1 MRLKNKVYFHTLG
14 CSKNDVDTSVMES
27 ILDSEK
33 YVLEQDPYAADVI
46 VVNTCGFIDA
56 AKEESIDAILN
67 FAKLKE
73 KNLKKLILA
82 GCLAQRYANELLS
95 EIPEA
100 DGVVG
105 TGNLKDINQVL
116 DSAFMDNKIAATSD
130 LNSEY
135 IEHTKKSSVSVTE
148 YVKISEGCNNNCTY
162 CIIPKLRGRNRSRA
176 IEDIVSEIEYL
187 VEKGT
192 REVILIG
199 QNTTDYGIDIYNEY
213 SLAKLIRGISKLEK
227 LKWIRV
233 LYLYPDNFS
242 DELIEEFKTND
253 KLLKYADI
261 PLQHHSDKILKLMNR
276 RTSREEIINLVEK
289 LKREIP
295 GIVLRTTYIVGF
307 PGEDESDFEILKNF
321 VKEGYFTRL
330 GVFTYSREERT
341 QAYSMPNQVDEEV
354 KIERQN
360 EIMEI
365 QMEVSQK
372 ILEGFID
379 KELTVLVEEK
389 VDDNTY
395 VGRSYIDAPEIDGC
409 TYITADKDLEI
420 GSFVK
425 VKITDSME
433 YDLIGDA
440 L

>member
-1 MRLKNKVYFHTLG
+1 MKLKNKVYFHTLG

-27 ILDSEK
+27 LLDSDK

-73 KNLKKLILA
+73 ENLKKLILA

-116 DSAFMDNKIAATSD
+116 DSAFMDNKITAIND

-187 VEKGT
+187 VEQGT

-213 SLAKLIRGISKLEK
+213 SLAKLIREISKIEK

-276 RTSREEIINLVEK
+276 RTSRGEIVNLVEK

-295 GIVLRTTYIVGF
+295 DIVLRTTYIVGF
-307 PGEDESDFEILKNF
+307 PGEEESDFEILKDF

-330 GVFTYSREERT
+330 GVFTYSREEGT
-341 QAYSMPNQVDEEV
+341 PAYSMANQVDEEV
-354 KIERQN
+354 KEKRQN

-389 VDDNTY
+389 VDDNTF

-409 TYITADKDLEI
+409 TYINTDRDLEI

-433 YDLIGDA
+433 YDLIGET

>member
-1 MRLKNKVYFHTLG
+1 MKLKNKVYFYTLG

-27 ILDSEK
+27 LLDSEK
-33 YVLEQDPYAADVI
+33 YVLEQDPYVADVI

-73 KNLKKLILA
+73 DNLKKLILA
-82 GCLAQRYANELLS
+82 GCLAQRYAKELLS

-116 DSAFMDNKIAATSD
+116 DSAFMDNKIAAIED

-135 IEHTKKSSVSVTE
+135 IEHTKKSAVNVTE

-176 IEDIVSEIEYL
+176 IADIVKEIEYL

-213 SLAKLIRGISKLEK
+213 SLAKLIRELSKIEK

-276 RTSREEIINLVEK
+276 RTSREEVLNLVKK

-295 GIVLRTTYIVGF
+295 DIVLRTTYIVGF

-330 GVFTYSREERT
+330 GVFTYSREEGT
-341 QAYSMPNQVDEEV
+341 PAYSMSNQVDEEV
-354 KIERQN
+354 KEKRQN

-389 VDDNTY
+389 VDDNTF

-409 TYITADKDLEI
+409 TYITTDRDLDI

-433 YDLIGDA
+433 YDLIGET

>member
-1 MRLKNKVYFHTLG
+1 MKLKNKVYFHTLG

-33 YVLEQDPYAADVI
+33 YVSEQDPYAADVI

-135 IEHTKKSSVSVTE
+135 IEHTKKSSVSDTE

-162 CIIPKLRGRNRSRA
+162 CIIPKLRGRNRSRTV
-176 IEDIVSEIEYL
+176 EDIVSEIEYL

-213 SLAKLIRGISKLEK
+213 SLAKLIREISKIEK

-276 RTSREEIINLVEK
+276 RTSREEIVNLVEK

-330 GVFTYSREERT
+330 GVFTYSREEGT
-341 QAYSMPNQVDEEV
+341 PAYSMPNQVDEEV

-379 KELTVLVEEK
+379 KELTVLAEEK
-389 VDDNTY
+389 IDDNTY

-409 TYITADKDLEI
+409 TYITVDKDLEI

>member
-1 MRLKNKVYFHTLG
+1 MKLKNKVYFHTLG

-27 ILDSEK
+27 ILDSDK

-105 TGNLKDINQVL
+105 TGNLKDINQVI

-135 IEHTKKSSVSVTE
+135 IEHTKKSTVSVTE

-162 CIIPKLRGRNRSRA
+162 CIIPKLRGRNRSRTV
-176 IEDIVSEIEYL
+176 EDIVSEIEYL

-213 SLAKLIRGISKLEK
+213 SLAKLIREISKIEK

-289 LKREIP
+289 LKIEIP

-321 VKEGYFTRL
+321 VKEGSFTRL
-330 GVFTYSREERT
+330 GVFTYSREEGT
-341 QAYSMPNQVDEEV
+341 PAYSMPNQVDEDLKE
-354 KIERQN
+354 ERQN

>member
-1 MRLKNKVYFHTLG
+1 MKLKNKVYFHTLG

-27 ILDSEK
+27 LLDSEK

-73 KNLKKLILA
+73 ENLKKLILA
-82 GCLAQRYANELLS
+82 GCLAQRYANDLLA

-135 IEHTKKSSVSVTE
+135 IEHTKKTSVNVTE

-162 CIIPKLRGRNRSRA
+162 CIIPKLRGKNRSRA
-176 IEDIVSEIEYL
+176 VEDIVKEIEYL

-199 QNTTDYGIDIYNEY
+199 QNTTDYGIDIYKEY
-213 SLAKLIRGISKLEK
+213 SLAKLIREISKIEK

-276 RTSREEIINLVEK
+276 RTSLKEIVNLVEK
-289 LKREIP
+289 LKKEIP

-307 PGEDESDFEILKNF
+307 PGEDESDFEILKKF
-321 VKEGYFTRL
+321 VSEGHFTRL
-330 GVFTYSREERT
+330 GVFTYSREEGT
-341 QAYSMPNQVDEEV
+341 PAYLMPGQVDEEV
-354 KIERQN
+354 KEKRQN

-372 ILEGFID
+372 ILEGFVD

-389 VDDNTY
+389 VDDNTF

>member
-1 MRLKNKVYFHTLG
+1 MKLKNKVYFHTLG

-27 ILDSEK
+27 LLDSGK
-33 YVLEQDPYAADVI
+33 YVLEQDPYVADVI

-82 GCLAQRYANELLS
+82 GCLAQRYAKELLS

-116 DSAFMDNKIAATSD
+116 DSAFMNNKIAAVED

-135 IEHTKKSSVSVTE
+135 IEHTKKSTVSVTE

-176 IEDIVSEIEYL
+176 IEDIVKEIKYL

-213 SLAKLIRGISKLEK
+213 SLAKLIREISKIEK

-276 RTSREEIINLVEK
+276 RTSREEIVNLVEK

-321 VKEGYFTRL
+321 VKKGHFTRL
-330 GVFTYSREERT
+330 GVFTYSREEGT
-341 QAYSMPNQVDEEV
+341 PAYSIPNQVDEEV
-354 KIERQN
+354 KEKRQN

-365 QMEVSQK
+365 QMEVSK
-372 ILEGFID
+372 RILEGFVD

-389 VDDNTY
+389 VDDNTF

-409 TYITADKDLEI
+409 TYITTDRDLDI

-433 YDLIGDA
+433 YDLIGET

>member
-1 MRLKNKVYFHTLG
+1 MKLKNKVYFHTLG

-27 ILDSEK
+27 LLDSEK
-33 YVLEQDPYAADVI
+33 YVLEQDPYVADVI

-82 GCLAQRYANELLS
+82 GCLAQRYAKELLS

-116 DSAFMDNKIAATSD
+116 DSAFMDNKIAVVED
-130 LNSEY
+130 LNSDY
-135 IEHTKKSSVSVTE
+135 IEDTKKSSVNVTE

-176 IEDIVSEIEYL
+176 IEDIVKEIEYL

-213 SLAKLIRGISKLEK
+213 SLAKLIREISKIEK

-242 DELIEEFKTND
+242 DELIDEFKTND

-276 RTSREEIINLVEK
+276 RTSREEIVNLVEK

-295 GIVLRTTYIVGF
+295 DIVLRTTYIVGF
-307 PGEDESDFEILKNF
+307 PGEDKKDFEILKNF

-330 GVFTYSREERT
+330 GVFTYSREEGT
-341 QAYSMPNQVDEEV
+341 PAYSMPNQVDEEE
-354 KIERQN
+354 KEKRQN

-365 QMEVSQK
+365 QIKVSQK
-372 ILEGFID
+372 ILEGFVD
-379 KELTVLVEEK
+379 KELTVLVEEE
-389 VDDNTY
+389 VEDNTF

-409 TYITADKDLEI
+409 TYITTDRDLDI
-420 GSFVK
+420 CSFVK

-433 YDLIGDA
+433 YDLIGET

>member
-1 MRLKNKVYFHTLG
+1 MKLKNKVYFHTLG

-27 ILDSEK
+27 LLDSKK
-33 YVLEQDPYAADVI
+33 YVLEQDPYVADVI

-56 AKEESIDAILN
+56 TKEESIDAILN

-73 KNLKKLILA
+73 DKLKKLILA
-82 GCLAQRYANELLS
+82 GCLAQRYAKELLS

-116 DSAFMDNKIAATSD
+116 DSAFMDNKIAAVED

-135 IEHTKKSSVSVTE
+135 IENTKKSSVNVTE

-176 IEDIVSEIEYL
+176 VEDIVSEIEYL
-187 VEKGT
+187 VDKGT

-213 SLAKLIRGISKLEK
+213 SLAKLIREISKIEK

-276 RTSREEIINLVEK
+276 RTSREEIVNLVEK

-295 GIVLRTTYIVGF
+295 DIVLRTTYIVGF
-307 PGEDESDFEILKNF
+307 PGEDKKDFEILKNF
-321 VKEGYFTRL
+321 VKEGHFTRL
-330 GVFTYSREERT
+330 GVFTYSREEGT
-341 QAYSMPNQVDEEV
+341 PAYSMPNQVDEEE
-354 KIERQN
+354 KEKRQN

-365 QMEVSQK
+365 QMKVSQK
-372 ILEGFID
+372 ILEGFVD

-389 VDDNTY
+389 VDDNTF

-409 TYITADKDLEI
+409 TYITTDRDLDI

-433 YDLIGDA
+433 YDLIGET

>member
-1 MRLKNKVYFHTLG
+1 MKLKNKVYFHTLG

-27 ILDSEK
+27 LLDSEK
-33 YVLEQDPYAADVI
+33 YVLEQDPYVADVI

-73 KNLKKLILA
+73 DKLKKLILA
-82 GCLAQRYANELLS
+82 GCLAQRYAKELLL

-135 IEHTKKSSVSVTE
+135 IEHTKKSAVNVTE

-176 IEDIVSEIEYL
+176 IEDIVKEIEYL
-187 VEKGT
+187 VDKGT

-213 SLAKLIRGISKLEK
+213 SLAKLIREISKIEK

-276 RTSREEIINLVEK
+276 RTSREEIIKLVEK

-295 GIVLRTTYIVGF
+295 DIVLRTTYIVGF

-321 VKEGYFTRL
+321 VKEGHFTRL
-330 GVFTYSREERT
+330 GVFTYSREEGT
-341 QAYSMPNQVDEEV
+341 PAYSMPNQVDEEE
-354 KIERQN
+354 KEKRQN

-365 QMEVSQK
+365 QMKVSQK
-372 ILEGFID
+372 ILEGFVD

-389 VDDNTY
+389 VDDNTF

-409 TYITADKDLEI
+409 TYITTDRDLDI

-433 YDLIGDA
+433 YDLIGET

>member
-1 MRLKNKVYFHTLG
+1 MKLKNKVYFHTLG

-27 ILDSEK
+27 LLDSGK
-33 YVLEQDPYAADVI
+33 YVLEQDPYVADVI

-73 KNLKKLILA
+73 DKLKKLILA
-82 GCLAQRYANELLS
+82 GCLAQRYAKELLL

-116 DSAFMDNKIAATSD
+116 DSAFMNNKIAAVED

-135 IEHTKKSSVSVTE
+135 IEHTKKSTVSVTE

-176 IEDIVSEIEYL
+176 IEDIVKEIKYL

-213 SLAKLIRGISKLEK
+213 SLAKLIREISKIEK

-276 RTSREEIINLVEK
+276 RTSREEIVNLVEK

-321 VKEGYFTRL
+321 VKKGHFTRL
-330 GVFTYSREERT
+330 GVFTYSREEGT
-341 QAYSMPNQVDEEV
+341 PAYSIPNQVDEEV
-354 KIERQN
+354 KEKRQN

-365 QMEVSQK
+365 QMEVSK
-372 ILEGFID
+372 RILEGFVD

-389 VDDNTY
+389 VDDNTF

-409 TYITADKDLEI
+409 TYITTDRDLDI

-433 YDLIGDA
+433 YDLIGET

>member
-1 MRLKNKVYFHTLG
+1 MKLKNKVYFHTLG

-116 DSAFMDNKIAATSD
+116 DSAFIDNKIAATSD

-135 IEHTKKSSVSVTE
+135 IEHTKKSAVNVTE

-162 CIIPKLRGRNRSRA
+162 CIIPKLRGRNRSRTV
-176 IEDIVSEIEYL
+176 EDIVSEIEYL

-213 SLAKLIRGISKLEK
+213 SLAKLIREISKIEK

-242 DELIEEFKTND
+242 DELIEEFKTNN

-276 RTSREEIINLVEK
+276 RTSREEIVNLVEK

-295 GIVLRTTYIVGF
+295 DIVIRTTYIVGF
-307 PGEDESDFEILKNF
+307 PGEDDTDFEILKDF
-321 VKEGYFTRL
+321 VSQGYFTRL
-330 GVFTYSREERT
+330 GVFTYSREEGT
-341 QAYSMPNQVDEEV
+341 PAYLMPGQVDDEV
-354 KIERQN
+354 KEKRQN

-379 KELTVLVEEK
+379 KELTAIVEEK
-389 VDDNTY
+389 VDDNTF

-409 TYITADKDLEI
+409 TYITTDKDLEI

-433 YDLIGDA
+433 YDLIGEA

>member
-1 MRLKNKVYFHTLG
+1 MKSKNKVYFHTLG

-33 YVLEQDPYAADVI
+33 YVVEEDPYSADVI

-73 KNLKKLILA
+73 SNVKKLILA
-82 GCLAQRYANELLS
+82 GCLAQRYANELLQ
-95 EIPEA
+95 EIPEV

-105 TGNLKDINQVL
+105 TGNLKDINEVL
-116 DSAFMDNKIAATSD
+116 ESAFMGKKIAAIED
-130 LNSEY
+130 LNAGY
-135 IEHTKKSSVSVTE
+135 IEHTKKSAVNITE

-162 CIIPKLRGRNRSRA
+162 CIIPKLRGRNRSRSV
-176 IEDIVSEIEYL
+176 EDIVSEIEYL

-213 SLAKLIRGISKLEK
+213 SLAKLISEVSKIEE

-242 DELIEEFKTND
+242 DELIEEFKAND

-276 RTSREEIINLVEK
+276 RTSQDEIVNLVEK
-289 LKREIP
+289 LKKEIP

-307 PGEDESDFEILKNF
+307 PGEDEKDFAILKNF
-321 VKEGYFTRL
+321 VKEGHFARL
-330 GVFTYSREERT
+330 GVFTYSREEGT
-341 QAYSMPNQVDEEV
+341 PAYLMPNQVDEEV
-354 KIERQN
+354 KVKRQN

-389 VDDNTY
+389 IDDNTF

-409 TYITADKDLEI
+409 TYITTDKDIKI
-420 GSFVK
+420 GSFVQ
-425 VKITDSME
+425 VKINDSME
-433 YDLIGDA
+433 YDLIGET

>member
-1 MRLKNKVYFHTLG
+1 MKLKNKVYFHTLG

-27 ILDSEK
+27 LLDSEK
-33 YVLEQDPYAADVI
+33 YVLEQDPYVADVI

-73 KNLKKLILA
+73 DNLKKLILA
-82 GCLAQRYANELLS
+82 GCLAQRYAKELLS

-116 DSAFMDNKIAATSD
+116 DSAFMDNKIAAVED

-135 IEHTKKSSVSVTE
+135 IENTKKSSVNVTE

-199 QNTTDYGIDIYNEY
+199 QNTTDYGIDFYNEY
-213 SLAKLIRGISKLEK
+213 SLAKLIREISKIEK

-276 RTSREEIINLVEK
+276 RTSREEIVNLVEK

-295 GIVLRTTYIVGF
+295 DIVLRTTYIVGF

-321 VKEGYFTRL
+321 VKKGYFTRL
-330 GVFTYSREERT
+330 GVFTYSREEGT
-341 QAYSMPNQVDEEV
+341 PAYSMPNQVDEEV
-354 KIERQN
+354 KEKRQN

-379 KELTVLVEEK
+379 KELTALVEEK
-389 VDDNTY
+389 VDDNSF

-409 TYITADKDLEI
+409 TYITTDRDLDI

-433 YDLIGDA
+433 YDLIGEK

>member
-1 MRLKNKVYFHTLG
+1 MKLKNKVYFHTLG

-27 ILDSEK
+27 LLDSEK
-33 YVLEQDPYAADVI
+33 YVLEQDPYVADVI

-73 KNLKKLILA
+73 DKLKKLILA
-82 GCLAQRYANELLS
+82 GCLAQRYAKELLS
-95 EIPEA
+95 EISEA

-116 DSAFMDNKIAATSD
+116 DSAFMDNKIAAVED

-135 IEHTKKSSVSVTE
+135 IEHTKKSTVSVTE

-176 IEDIVSEIEYL
+176 IEDIVKEIEYL

-213 SLAKLIRGISKLEK
+213 SLAKLIREISKIEK

-276 RTSREEIINLVEK
+276 RTSREEIVNLVEK

-321 VKEGYFTRL
+321 VKKGYFTRL
-330 GVFTYSREERT
+330 GVFTYSREEGT
-341 QAYSMPNQVDEEV
+341 PAYSMPGQVDEEV
-354 KIERQN
+354 KEKRQN

-389 VDDNTY
+389 VDDNTF

-409 TYITADKDLEI
+409 TYITTDRDLEI

-433 YDLIGDA
+433 YDLIGET

>member
-1 MRLKNKVYFHTLG
+1 MKLKNKVYFHTLG

-27 ILDSEK
+27 LLDSEK
-33 YVLEQDPYAADVI
+33 YVLEQDPYKADVI

-56 AKEESIDAILN
+56 AKEESIEAILN
-67 FAKLKE
+67 FARLKKE
-73 KNLKKLILA
+73 NLKKLILA

-135 IEHTKKSSVSVTE
+135 IEHTKKSKVNITE

-176 IEDIVSEIEYL
+176 VEDIVKEIEYL
-187 VEKGT
+187 ADKGT

-199 QNTTDYGIDIYNEY
+199 QNTTDYGIDIYNEF
-213 SLAKLIRGISKLEK
+213 SLAKLIREISKIEK

-242 DELIEEFKTND
+242 DELIEEFKTNN

-276 RTSREEIINLVEK
+276 RTSREEIVNLVEK
-289 LKREIP
+289 LKKEIP
-295 GIVLRTTYIVGF
+295 SIVLRTTYIVGF
-307 PGEDESDFEILKNF
+307 PGEDENDFEILKNF
-321 VKEGYFTRL
+321 VNESRFTRL
-330 GVFTYSREERT
+330 GVFTYSREEGT
-341 QAYSMPNQVDEEV
+341 PAYSMLDQVDEEV
-354 KIERQN
+354 KEERQN
-360 EIMEI
+360 EIMEN

-389 VDDNTY
+389 VDDNTF

-409 TYITADKDLEI
+409 TYITTDRDLEI

-433 YDLIGDA
+433 YDLIGET

>member
-1 MRLKNKVYFHTLG
+1 MKLKNKVYFHTLG

-27 ILDSEK
+27 LLDSEK
-33 YVLEQDPYAADVI
+33 YVLEQDPYVADVI

-73 KNLKKLILA
+73 DNLKKLILA
-82 GCLAQRYANELLS
+82 GCLAQRYAKELLS

-116 DSAFMDNKIAATSD
+116 DSAFMDNKIAVIED

-135 IEHTKKSSVSVTE
+135 IENTKKSAVNVTE

-162 CIIPKLRGRNRSRA
+162 CIIPKLRGRNRSRV
-176 IEDIVSEIEYL
+176 IEDIVKEIKYL

-213 SLAKLIRGISKLEK
+213 SLAKLIREISKIEK

-242 DELIEEFKTND
+242 DELIGEFKTND

-276 RTSREEIINLVEK
+276 RTSREEIVNLVEK

-295 GIVLRTTYIVGF
+295 DIVLRTTYIVGF
-307 PGEDESDFEILKNF
+307 PGEDRKDFEILKSF

-330 GVFTYSREERT
+330 GVFTYSREEGT
-341 QAYSMPNQVDEEV
+341 PAYSMPNQVDEEV
-354 KIERQN
+354 KEKRQN

-389 VDDNTY
+389 VDDNSF

-409 TYITADKDLEI
+409 TYITTDRDLDI

-433 YDLIGDA
+433 YDLIGEK

>member
-1 MRLKNKVYFHTLG
+1 MKLKNKVYFHTLG

-27 ILDSEK
+27 LLDSGK
-33 YVLEQDPYAADVI
+33 YVLEQDPYVADVI

-73 KNLKKLILA
+73 DKLKKLILA
-82 GCLAQRYANELLS
+82 GCLAQRYAKELLL

-116 DSAFMDNKIAATSD
+116 DSAFMNNKIAAVED

-135 IEHTKKSSVSVTE
+135 IEHTKKSTVSVTE

-176 IEDIVSEIEYL
+176 IEDIVKEIKYL

-213 SLAKLIRGISKLEK
+213 SLAKLIREISKIEK

-276 RTSREEIINLVEK
+276 RTSREEIVNLVEK

-321 VKEGYFTRL
+321 VKKGHFTRL
-330 GVFTYSREERT
+330 GVFTYSREEGT
-341 QAYSMPNQVDEEV
+341 PAYSMPNQVDEEV
-354 KIERQN
+354 KEKRQN

-365 QMEVSQK
+365 QMEVSK
-372 ILEGFID
+372 RILEGFVD

-389 VDDNTY
+389 VDDNTF

-409 TYITADKDLEI
+409 TYITTDRDLDI

-433 YDLIGDA
+433 YDLIGET

>member
-1 MRLKNKVYFHTLG
+1 M
-14 CSKNDVDTSVMES
+14 
-27 ILDSEK
+27 
-33 YVLEQDPYAADVI
+33 
-46 VVNTCGFIDA
+46 
-56 AKEESIDAILN
+56 
-67 FAKLKE
+67 
-73 KNLKKLILA
+73 
-82 GCLAQRYANELLS
+82 
-95 EIPEA
+95 
-100 DGVVG
+100 
-105 TGNLKDINQVL
+105 
-116 DSAFMDNKIAATSD
+116 
-130 LNSEY
+130 
-135 IEHTKKSSVSVTE
+135 
-148 YVKISEGCNNNCTY
+148 
-162 CIIPKLRGRNRSRA
+162 
-176 IEDIVSEIEYL
+176 

-213 SLAKLIRGISKLEK
+213 SLARLIREISKIEK

-242 DELIEEFKTND
+242 DELIEEYKTNE

-276 RTSREEIINLVEK
+276 RTSREEVVNLVEK

-295 GIVLRTTYIVGF
+295 DIVLRTTYIVGF
-307 PGEDESDFEILKNF
+307 PGEDEKDFEILKNF
-321 VKEGYFTRL
+321 VKEGHFTRL
-330 GVFTYSREERT
+330 GVFTYSREEGT
-341 QAYSMPNQVDEEV
+341 PAYSMPGQVDEVV
-354 KIERQN
+354 KEKRQN

-389 VDDNTY
+389 VDDNTF

-409 TYITADKDLEI
+409 TYITTDRDLDI

-433 YDLIGDA
+433 YDLIGET

>member
-1 MRLKNKVYFHTLG
+1 MKLKNKVYFHTLG

-213 SLAKLIRGISKLEK
+213 SLAKLIREISKIEK

-330 GVFTYSREERT
+330 GVFTYSKEEGT
-341 QAYSMPNQVDEEV
+341 PAYSMPNQVDEDLKE
-354 KIERQN
+354 ERQN

-379 KELTVLVEEK
+379 RELTVLVEEK
-389 VDDNTY
+389 IDDNTY

-409 TYITADKDLEI
+409 TYITADKDLQI

>member
-1 MRLKNKVYFHTLG
+1 MKLKNKVYFHTLG

-27 ILDSEK
+27 LLDGEK

-73 KNLKKLILA
+73 ENLKKLILA
-82 GCLAQRYANELLS
+82 GCLAQRYANDLLA

-116 DSAFMDNKIAATSD
+116 DSAFMDNKIAAIND

-135 IEHTKKSSVSVTE
+135 IEHTKKTSVNVTE

-176 IEDIVSEIEYL
+176 VEDIVSEIEYL
-187 VEKGT
+187 VDKGT

-213 SLAKLIRGISKLEK
+213 SLAKLIREISKIEK

-276 RTSREEIINLVEK
+276 RTSREEIVNLVEK

-295 GIVLRTTYIVGF
+295 DIVLRTTYIVGF
-307 PGEDESDFEILKNF
+307 PGEDDTDFEILKDF
-321 VKEGYFTRL
+321 VSQGYFTRL
-330 GVFTYSREERT
+330 GVFTYSREEGT
-341 QAYSMPNQVDEEV
+341 PAYLMPGQVDDEV
-354 KIERQN
+354 KEKRQN

-372 ILEGFID
+372 ILEGFVD

-389 VDDNTY
+389 VDDSTF

-409 TYITADKDLEI
+409 TYITTDKELEI
-420 GSFVK
+420 GSFAN
-425 VKITDSME
+425 VKIIDSME
-433 YDLIGDA
+433 YDLIGET

>member
-1 MRLKNKVYFHTLG
+1 MKLKNKVYFHTLG

-27 ILDSEK
+27 LLDGEK

-73 KNLKKLILA
+73 ENLKKLILA
-82 GCLAQRYANELLS
+82 GCLAQRYANDLLT

-116 DSAFMDNKIAATSD
+116 DSAFMDNKIAAIND

-135 IEHTKKSSVSVTE
+135 IEHTKKSSVNVTE

-162 CIIPKLRGRNRSRA
+162 CIIPKLRGKNRSRA
-176 IEDIVSEIEYL
+176 VEDIVREIEYL
-187 VEKGT
+187 VDKGT

-199 QNTTDYGIDIYNEY
+199 QNTTDYGIDIYNKY
-213 SLAKLIRGISKLEK
+213 SLAKLIREISKIEK

-261 PLQHHSDKILKLMNR
+261 PLQHHSDNILKLMNR
-276 RTSREEIINLVEK
+276 RTSREEIVNLVEK

-295 GIVLRTTYIVGF
+295 DIVLRTTYIVGF
-307 PGEDESDFEILKNF
+307 PGEDDTDFEILKDF
-321 VKEGYFTRL
+321 VSQGYFTRL
-330 GVFTYSREERT
+330 GVFTYSREEGT
-341 QAYSMPNQVDEEV
+341 PAYLMPGQVDDEV
-354 KIERQN
+354 KEKRQN
-360 EIMEI
+360 EIMKI

-389 VDDNTY
+389 VDDSTF

-433 YDLIGDA
+433 YDLIGEA

>member
-1 MRLKNKVYFHTLG
+1 MKLKNKVYFHTLG

-27 ILDSEK
+27 LLDGEK

-73 KNLKKLILA
+73 ENLKKLILA
-82 GCLAQRYANELLS
+82 GCLAQRYANDLLT

-116 DSAFMDNKIAATSD
+116 DSAFMDNKITAIND

-135 IEHTKKSSVSVTE
+135 IEHTKKSSVNVTE

-176 IEDIVSEIEYL
+176 VEDIVREIEYL
-187 VEKGT
+187 VDKGT

-199 QNTTDYGIDIYNEY
+199 QNTTDYGIDIYNKY
-213 SLAKLIRGISKLEK
+213 SLAKLIREISKIEK

-261 PLQHHSDKILKLMNR
+261 PLQHHSDNILKLMNR
-276 RTSREEIINLVEK
+276 RTSREEIVNLVEK
-289 LKREIP
+289 LKKEIP

-307 PGEDESDFEILKNF
+307 PGEDDADFEILKDF
-321 VKEGYFTRL
+321 VSQGYFTRL
-330 GVFTYSREERT
+330 GVFTYSREEGT
-341 QAYSMPNQVDEEV
+341 PAYLMPDQVDDEV
-354 KIERQN
+354 KEKRQN

-389 VDDNTY
+389 VDDNTF

-409 TYITADKDLEI
+409 TYITTDKDLEI
-420 GSFVK
+420 GSFAK

-433 YDLIGDA
+433 YDLIGET

>member
-1 MRLKNKVYFHTLG
+1 MKLKNKVYFHTLG

-27 ILDSEK
+27 LLDSEK
-33 YVLEQDPYAADVI
+33 YVLEQDPYVADVI

-82 GCLAQRYANELLS
+82 GCLAQRYANELLL

-116 DSAFMDNKIAATSD
+116 DSAFMDNKIAAIED

-135 IEHTKKSSVSVTE
+135 IEHTKKSAVNVTE

-162 CIIPKLRGRNRSRA
+162 CIIPKLRGRNRSRV
-176 IEDIVSEIEYL
+176 IEDIVKEIKYL

-199 QNTTDYGIDIYNEY
+199 QNTTDYGIDIHNEY
-213 SLAKLIRGISKLEK
+213 SLAKLIREISKIEK

-276 RTSREEIINLVEK
+276 RTSREEIVNLVVK
-289 LKREIP
+289 LKGEIP

-321 VKEGYFTRL
+321 VKKGYFTRL
-330 GVFTYSREERT
+330 GVFTYSREEGT
-341 QAYSMPNQVDEEV
+341 PAYSMPDQVDEVV
-354 KIERQN
+354 KEKRQN

-372 ILEGFID
+372 ILEGFVD

-389 VDDNTY
+389 VDDNTF

-409 TYITADKDLEI
+409 TYITTDRDLDI

-433 YDLIGDA
+433 YDLIGET

>member
-1 MRLKNKVYFHTLG
+1 MKLKNKVYFHTLG

-27 ILDSEK
+27 LLDSEK
-33 YVLEQDPYAADVI
+33 YVLEQDPYVADVI

-82 GCLAQRYANELLS
+82 GCLAQRYAKELLS

-100 DGVVG
+100 DGVLG
-105 TGNLKDINQVL
+105 TGNLKDINQVM
-116 DSAFMDNKIAATSD
+116 DSAFMDNKIAVIEDINSD
-130 LNSEY
+130 Y
-135 IEHTKKSSVSVTE
+135 IEHTKKSSVNVTE

-176 IEDIVSEIEYL
+176 IEDIVKEIEYL

-213 SLAKLIRGISKLEK
+213 SLAKLIREISKIEK

-276 RTSREEIINLVEK
+276 RTSREEIVNLVEK

-295 GIVLRTTYIVGF
+295 DIVLRTTYIVGF
-307 PGEDESDFEILKNF
+307 PGEDKKDFEILKNF
-321 VKEGYFTRL
+321 VKEGHFTRL
-330 GVFTYSREERT
+330 GVFTYSREEGT
-341 QAYSMPNQVDEEV
+341 PAYSMPNQVDEEE
-354 KIERQN
+354 KEKRQN

-365 QMEVSQK
+365 QMKVSQK
-372 ILEGFID
+372 ILEGFVD

-389 VDDNTY
+389 VDDNTF

-409 TYITADKDLEI
+409 TYITTDRDLDI

-433 YDLIGDA
+433 YDLIGET

>member
-1 MRLKNKVYFHTLG
+1 MKLKNKVYFHTLG

-27 ILDSEK
+27 LLDSEK
-33 YVLEQDPYAADVI
+33 YVLEQNPYKADVI

-56 AKEESIDAILN
+56 AKEESIDTILN
-67 FAKLKE
+67 FARLKKE
-73 KNLKKLILA
+73 NLKKLILA
-82 GCLAQRYANELLS
+82 GCLAQRYAKELLS

-116 DSAFMDNKIAATSD
+116 DSAFMNNKLAATSD
-130 LNSEY
+130 LNSDY
-135 IEHTKKSSVSVTE
+135 IEHTKKSKVNATE

-176 IEDIVSEIEYL
+176 VEDIVKEIEYL

-192 REVILIG
+192 REIILIG

-213 SLAKLIRGISKLEK
+213 SLAKLIREISKIEK

-276 RTSREEIINLVEK
+276 RTSREEIVNLVEK

-295 GIVLRTTYIVGF
+295 DIVLRTTYIVGF
-307 PGEDESDFEILKNF
+307 PGEDKKDFEILKNF
-321 VKEGYFTRL
+321 VKESYFTRL
-330 GVFTYSREERT
+330 GVFTYSREEGT
-341 QAYSMPNQVDEEV
+341 PAYSMPNQVDEEV
-354 KIERQN
+354 KEKRQN

-389 VDDNTY
+389 VDDNSF

-409 TYITADKDLEI
+409 TYITTDRDLDI

-433 YDLIGDA
+433 YDLIGET